1 MRSTRVGLF
10 ALMAAALL
18 GAGCGD
24 DSTDPIDD
32 EDPLTAIV
40 SMPGFSFAPFNTT
53 IKVGGTV
60 TFEFP
65 AEQHNVI
72 FERITGAPADIQ
84 PTRNQRVNRAFP
96 VAGTFDF
103 DCTLH
108 PGMSG
113 SVLAR

>member
-1 MRSTRVGLF
+1 
-10 ALMAAALL
+10 MAVTLL

-24 DSTDPIDD
+24 DSTEPIDE

-40 SMPGFSFAPFNTT
+40 SMPAFSFVDFTTT

-65 AEQHNVI
+65 AQEHNVI
-72 FERITGAPADIQ
+72 FKRITGAPADIQ
-84 PTRNQRVNRAFP
+84 PTRNQRVARTFP
-96 VAGTFDF
+96 VAGTFGY

-113 SVLAR
+113 EVVAR